1 MARVAIVTDSTAD
14 LTPALREQYGIR
26 MVPLTV
32 QIEDRTYQDQIDLST
47 DAFVEMLRTAKALPT
62 TSQPSPDRFET
73 AYRELA
79 ASHDAIVTVVIS
91 SKLSAT
97 IQSAQMAA
105 EAVASEIPV
114 EVVDSRTG
122 SMALGFQAIRAAE
135 LAQSGMDATAIAAQ
149 LRAEVDDFEIVFFVD
164 TLEFLQRGGRIGRAA
179 ALMGGLL
186 QLKPL
191 LRVDEGQVVP
201 FERTRTRS
209 RAINGLVDFARG
221 FPNIERLAAV
231 YVSDRQDAVDLADRL
246 AEVTAVPRDEILVSQ
261 IGPVLGTHI
270 GPGAMG
276 VALFEGG
283 HNRQP

>member
-14 LTPALREQYGIR
+14 LTPELRERYGIT

-32 QIEDRTYQDQIDLST
+32 QVEDRTYQDQIDLST
-47 DAFVEMLRTAKALPT
+47 DAFVELLRTAKTLPT
-62 TSQPSPDRFET
+62 TSQPSPDRFEA
-73 AYRELA
+73 AYRKLA
-79 ASHDAIVTVVIS
+79 ADHDAIVAVVIS

-97 IQSAQMAA
+97 IQSAVKAA
-105 EAVASEIPV
+105 EAVAADIPV

-122 SMALGFQAIRAAE
+122 SMPLGFQAIRAAE
-135 LAQSGMDATAIAAQ
+135 LAQSGMDAPAIAAQ
-149 LRAEVDDFEIVFFVD
+149 LRAEVDDYEIVFFVD

-201 FERTRTRS
+201 YERTRTRS
-209 RAINGLVDFARG
+209 KALTGLVDFARG
-221 FPNIERLAAV
+221 FPRIERLAAV
-231 YVSDRQDAVDLADRL
+231 YVSDPDDAAELADRL
-246 AEVTAVPRDEILVSQ
+246 AEATSVPRDEILVNQ

-283 HNRQP
+283 QNRQP